1 MEEKYK
7 ALSGTTVC
15 NYCEEEKPILNSVVT
30 PIIFILVVFFT
41 YILLGISVSD
51 DIGINVVFN
60 PVLSMLFCPNY
71 SNINFSLKTYLLFIL
86 LFLIITIGI
95 IVITIGIIAFIRQCK
110 RKRNYK
116 LFCEK
121 IIEIEKIIKK
131 LADIDIFYLKVVER
145 YLQPEDSQ
153 VFNEREELNRE
164 VIEITKGLRDLKEK
178 IDRELNIKKT
188 D

>member
-60 PVLSMLFCPNY
+60 PVLSILLCPNY

-95 IVITIGIIAFIRQCK
+95 IAFIRQYK

-116 LFCEK
+116 SFCER
-121 IIEIEKIIKK
+121 IIEIKKIIKK
-131 LADIDIFYLKVVER
+131 WGDIDIFYLKVLER

-164 VIEITKGLRDLKEK
+164 VIEITKELRDLKEK
-178 IDRELNIKKT
+178 IDRELNIKKN
-188 D
+188 